1 MTNLD
6 ETTEWRQ
13 LREFAD
19 VDLLR
24 SYVLSWHLESDTLF
38 IDIDLCLMPEHPFY
52 EEPRP
57 AEKVCIRPACIEF
70 PCCEDLLPDGVADG
84 EPADIARKLGHGAIS
99 EFRRRADARY
109 EISGEFGTV
118 FVNAERP
125 LLKIKEL

>member
-1 MTNLD
+1 MNEL
-6 ETTEWRQ
+6 E
-13 LREFAD
+13 
-19 VDLLR
+19 LLLNDDR
-24 SYVLSWHLESDTLF
+24 PAHNGPR
-38 IDIDLCLMPEHPFY
+38 IIRAGPEHPFY